1 MTIVARRMSRIKA
14 SPAAV
19 ISAQAMEM
27 ARAGRDVI
35 ALSAGEPD
43 FDTPDHIKAA
53 AIRAI
58 DDGKTKYPPLTGIP
72 ELREAI
78 CRKFERDNGLRYN
91 PDQVLVCNGG
101 KQVIYNALTATL
113 DPGQEVIIPAPFWVS
128 YPDMVLLAGGDPV
141 VVATDAANEFR
152 LGAEQLEGAITAQTK
167 WFILNNPCNPS
178 GAVYSVTDLQGL
190 AEVLRRHPH
199 VWVLTDDIYEHIIYG
214 DEPFSTMGQ
223 VAPDLHERILT
234 MNGLSKAYCM
244 TGWRIGFGAGPKEL
258 IAAMAKIQSQT
269 TSGAS
274 SISQWAGVEALDG
287 DQTFIEDNVAVF
299 RERRDLG
306 ASMLNQADGLSCRVP
321 NGAFY
326 LYVGCRETVGKRTP
340 AGETI
345 ETDGD
350 FAKYLLD
357 SEEVAVVYGEAFGLS
372 PYFRVSYALAT
383 ARLREACARIQRACA
398 ALSGC
403 DGRLAQVRGH
413 CVIQLP
419 GAVDARSATGYD
431 ERRGGGRHRR

>member
-1 MTIVARRMSRIKA
+1 MTIAARRMSRIKA

-43 FDTPDHIKAA
+43 FDTPDHVKAA

-178 GAVYSVTDLQGL
+178 GAVYSATDLQGL

-223 VAPDLHERILT
+223 VAPDLRERILT

-258 IAAMAKIQSQT
+258 IGAMAKIQSQT

-287 DQTFIEDNVAVF
+287 DQTFIRDNVEVF

-306 ASMLNQADGLSCRVP
+306 ASMLNQADGLSCSVP

-357 SEEVAVVYGEAFGLS
+357 GEEVALVDGEAFGLS

-383 ARLREACARIQRACA
+383 ERLREACARIQRACA
-398 ALSGC
+398 ALSG
-403 DGRLAQVRGH
+403 
-413 CVIQLP
+413 
-419 GAVDARSATGYD
+419 
-431 ERRGGGRHRR
+431 

>member
-1 MTIVARRMSRIKA
+1 MSIAARRMSRIKA

-19 ISAQAMEM
+19 ISAKAMEM

-43 FDTPDHIKAA
+43 FDTPDPIKIA

-58 DDGKTKYPPLTGIP
+58 VAGKTKYPPLTGIP

-78 CRKFERDNGLRYN
+78 CRKLERENGLRYT

-101 KQVIYNALTATL
+101 KQVIYNALAATL
-113 DPGQEVIIPAPFWVS
+113 DPEDEVLVPAPFWVS
-128 YPDMVLLAGGDPV
+128 YPDMALLAGGTPV
-141 VVATDAANEFR
+141 VVAADAANGFR
-152 LGAEQLEGAITAQTK
+152 LTAEQLEGAITARTK
-167 WFILNNPCNPS
+167 WLILNNPGNPS
-178 GAVYSVTDLQGL
+178 GAVYSARDLEGL
-190 AEVLRRHPH
+190 AAMLRRHPQ

-214 DEPFSTMGQ
+214 GGPFSTIAQ
-223 VAPDLHERILT
+223 VAPDLHARTLT

-244 TGWRIGFGAGPKEL
+244 TGWRIGYGAGPTEL
-258 IAAMAKIQSQT
+258 ITAMAKVQSQT

-287 DQTFIEDNVAVF
+287 DQAFIRDNVAVF
-299 RERRDLG
+299 EERRDLG
-306 ASMLNQADGLSCRVP
+306 VAMLDQVDGLSCNPP

-326 LYVGCRETVGKRTP
+326 LYVDCAGTIGKRTP
-340 AGETI
+340 DGAII
-345 ETDGD
+345 ENDGD

-357 SEEVAVVYGEAFGLS
+357 REEVAVVHGEAFGLS

-383 ARLREACARIQRACA
+383 DRLAEACRRIQRACA
-398 ALSGC
+398 SLSG
-403 DGRLAQVRGH
+403 
-413 CVIQLP
+413 
-419 GAVDARSATGYD
+419 
-431 ERRGGGRHRR
+431 

>member
-1 MTIVARRMSRIKA
+1 MTIAARRMSRIKA

-43 FDTPDHIKAA
+43 FDTPDHVKAA

-178 GAVYSVTDLQGL
+178 GAVYSATDLQGL

-258 IAAMAKIQSQT
+258 IGAMAKIQSQT

-287 DQTFIEDNVAVF
+287 DQTFIQDNVEVF

-306 ASMLNQADGLSCRVP
+306 ASMLNQAEGLSCSVP

-357 SEEVAVVYGEAFGLS
+357 SEEVALVYGEAFGLS

-383 ARLREACARIQRACA
+383 ERLREACARIQRACA
-398 ALSGC
+398 ALSG
-403 DGRLAQVRGH
+403 
-413 CVIQLP
+413 
-419 GAVDARSATGYD
+419 
-431 ERRGGGRHRR
+431 

>member
-1 MTIVARRMSRIKA
+1 MSIAARRMSRIKA

-58 DDGKTKYPPLTGIP
+58 HDGKTKYPPLTGIP

-78 CRKFERDNGLRYN
+78 CRKLERENGLRYA
-91 PDQVLVCNGG
+91 PDRVLVCNGG
-101 KQVIYNALTATL
+101 KQVIYNALAATL
-113 DPGQEVIIPAPFWVS
+113 DPGQEVVIPAPYWVS
-128 YPDMVLLAGGDPV
+128 YPDMVLLGDGKPV
-141 VVATDAANEFR
+141 VVAAAAANEFR
-152 LGAEQLEGAITAQTK
+152 LDAEQLERAITAKTK
-167 WFILNNPCNPS
+167 WLILNNPCNPS
-178 GAVYSVTDLQGL
+178 GAVYSAHALEAL

-199 VWVLTDDIYEHIIYG
+199 VWVLADDIYEHIIYDG
-214 DEPFSTMGQ
+214 EPFSTLAQ
-223 VAPDLHERILT
+223 IAPDLHERILT

-244 TGWRIGFGAGPKEL
+244 TGWRIGYGAGPKEL

-287 DQTFIEDNVAVF
+287 DQTFIQDNVAMF

-306 ASMLNQADGLSCRVP
+306 ASMLNQADGLSCGTP

-326 LYVGCRETVGKRTP
+326 LYVDCRGAIGKRTP
-340 AGETI
+340 WGETI
-345 ETDGD
+345 ETDAD

-357 SEEVAVVYGEAFGLS
+357 AEEVAVVHGEAFGLS

-383 ARLREACARIQRACA
+383 DRLREACTRIQRACA
-398 ALSGC
+398 TLSG
-403 DGRLAQVRGH
+403 
-413 CVIQLP
+413 
-419 GAVDARSATGYD
+419 
-431 ERRGGGRHRR
+431 

>member
-1 MTIVARRMSRIKA
+1 MTIAARRMSRIKA

-43 FDTPDHIKAA
+43 FDTPDHVKAA

-178 GAVYSVTDLQGL
+178 GAVYSATDLQGL

-258 IAAMAKIQSQT
+258 IGAMAKIQSQT

-287 DQTFIEDNVAVF
+287 DQTFIRDNVEVF
-299 RERRDLG
+299 TERRDLG
-306 ASMLNQADGLSCRVP
+306 ASMLNQADGLSCSVP

-326 LYVGCRETVGKRTP
+326 LYVDCRETVGKRTP

-357 SEEVAVVYGEAFGLS
+357 SEEVAVVHGEAFGLS

-383 ARLREACARIQRACA
+383 ERLREACARIQRACA
-398 ALSGC
+398 AL
-403 DGRLAQVRGH
+403 LA
-413 CVIQLP
+413 
-419 GAVDARSATGYD
+419 
-431 ERRGGGRHRR
+431 

>member
-1 MTIVARRMSRIKA
+1 MTIAARRMSRIKA

-43 FDTPDHIKAA
+43 FDTPDHVKAA

-178 GAVYSVTDLQGL
+178 GAVYSATDLQGL

-258 IAAMAKIQSQT
+258 IGAMAKIQSQT

-287 DQTFIEDNVAVF
+287 DQTFIRDNVEVF

-306 ASMLNQADGLSCRVP
+306 ASMLNQADGLSCSVP

-357 SEEVAVVYGEAFGLS
+357 SEEVAVVHGEAFGLS

-383 ARLREACARIQRACA
+383 ERLREACARIQRACA
-398 ALSGC
+398 AL
-403 DGRLAQVRGH
+403 LA
-413 CVIQLP
+413 
-419 GAVDARSATGYD
+419 
-431 ERRGGGRHRR
+431 

>member
-1 MTIVARRMSRIKA
+1 MTIAARRMSRIKA

-19 ISAQAMEM
+19 ISAKAMEM

-58 DDGKTKYPPLTGIP
+58 GEGKTKYPPLTGIP

-78 CRKFERDNGLRYN
+78 CRKLERENGLRYA
-91 PDQVLVCNGG
+91 PDRVLVCNGG

-113 DPGQEVIIPAPFWVS
+113 DPGQEVVIPAPYWVS
-128 YPDMVLLAGGDPV
+128 YPDMVLLAGGKPV
-141 VVATDAANEFR
+141 VVAADAANEFR
-152 LGAEQLEGAITAQTK
+152 LNAEQLEGAITAKTR
-167 WFILNNPCNPS
+167 WLILNNPCNPS
-178 GAVYSVTDLQGL
+178 GAVYSARDLEAL

-199 VWVLTDDIYEHIIYG
+199 VWVLADDIYEHIIYDG
-214 DEPFSTMGQ
+214 EPFSTLAQ
-223 VAPDLHERILT
+223 VAPDLHERTLT

-244 TGWRIGFGAGPKEL
+244 TGWRIGYGAGPKEL

-287 DQTFIEDNVAVF
+287 DQAFIQDNVAVF

-306 ASMLNQADGLSCRVP
+306 ASMLNQAEGLSCGVP

-326 LYVGCRETVGKRTP
+326 LYVDCCGTVGKRTP
-340 AGETI
+340 RGGVI
-345 ETDGD
+345 DTDAD

-357 SEEVAVVYGEAFGLS
+357 AEEVAVVHGEAFGLS

-383 ARLREACARIQRACA
+383 ERLREACTRIQRVCA
-398 ALSGC
+398 ALSG
-403 DGRLAQVRGH
+403 
-413 CVIQLP
+413 
-419 GAVDARSATGYD
+419 
-431 ERRGGGRHRR
+431 

>member
-1 MTIVARRMSRIKA
+1 MTIAARRMSRIKA

-43 FDTPDHIKAA
+43 FDTPDHVKAA

-78 CRKFERDNGLRYN
+78 CRKFERNNGLRYN

-152 LGAEQLEGAITAQTK
+152 LRAEQLEGAITAQTK

-178 GAVYSVTDLQGL
+178 GAVYSATDLQGL

-258 IAAMAKIQSQT
+258 IGAMAKIQSQT

-287 DQTFIEDNVAVF
+287 DQTFIRDNVEVF

-306 ASMLNQADGLSCRVP
+306 ASMLNQAEGLSCSVP

-326 LYVGCRETVGKRTP
+326 LYVDCRGIVGKRTP

-345 ETDGD
+345 ETDAD

-357 SEEVAVVYGEAFGLS
+357 SEEVALVYGEAFGLS

-383 ARLREACARIQRACA
+383 DRLREACARIQRACA
-398 ALSGC
+398 ALS
-403 DGRLAQVRGH
+403 A
-413 CVIQLP
+413 
-419 GAVDARSATGYD
+419 
-431 ERRGGGRHRR
+431 

>member
-1 MTIVARRMSRIKA
+1 MSIAARRMSRIKA

-43 FDTPDHIKAA
+43 FDTPDHVKAA

-178 GAVYSVTDLQGL
+178 GAVYSATDLQGL

-258 IAAMAKIQSQT
+258 IGAMAKIQSQT

-287 DQTFIEDNVAVF
+287 DQTFIRDNVEVF

-306 ASMLNQADGLSCRVP
+306 ASMLNQAEGLSCRVP

-326 LYVGCRETVGKRTP
+326 LYVDCRGIVGKRTP

-345 ETDGD
+345 ETDAD

-357 SEEVAVVYGEAFGLS
+357 AEEVAVVHGEAFGLS

-383 ARLREACARIQRACA
+383 DRLREACARIQRAGA
-398 ALSGC
+398 AL
-403 DGRLAQVRGH
+403 LA
-413 CVIQLP
+413 
-419 GAVDARSATGYD
+419 
-431 ERRGGGRHRR
+431 

>member
-1 MTIVARRMSRIKA
+1 MTIAARRMSRIKA

-43 FDTPDHIKAA
+43 FDTPDHVKAA

-178 GAVYSVTDLQGL
+178 GAVYSATDLQGL

-199 VWVLTDDIYEHIIYG
+199 VWVLTDDIYEHIIYNG
-214 DEPFSTMGQ
+214 EPFSTLAQ
-223 VAPDLHERILT
+223 IAPDLHERILT

-258 IAAMAKIQSQT
+258 IGAMAKIQSQT

-287 DQTFIEDNVAVF
+287 DQTFIEDNVEVF

-357 SEEVAVVYGEAFGLS
+357 SEEVALVYGEAFGLS

-383 ARLREACARIQRACA
+383 ERLREACARIQRACA
-398 ALSGC
+398 AL
-403 DGRLAQVRGH
+403 LA
-413 CVIQLP
+413 
-419 GAVDARSATGYD
+419 
-431 ERRGGGRHRR
+431 

>member
-1 MTIVARRMSRIKA
+1 MTIAARRMSRIKA

-43 FDTPDHIKAA
+43 FDTPDHVKAA

-178 GAVYSVTDLQGL
+178 GAVYSATDLQGL

-258 IAAMAKIQSQT
+258 IGAMAKIQSQT

-287 DQTFIEDNVAVF
+287 DQTFIRDNVEVF

-306 ASMLNQADGLSCRVP
+306 ASMLNQADGLSCSVP

-357 SEEVAVVYGEAFGLS
+357 SEEVALVYGEAFGLS

-383 ARLREACARIQRACA
+383 ERLREACARIRRACA
-398 ALSGC
+398 ALSG
-403 DGRLAQVRGH
+403 
-413 CVIQLP
+413 
-419 GAVDARSATGYD
+419 
-431 ERRGGGRHRR
+431 